1 MLILVIGY
9 IVSCGIGISIGYA
22 IAKHKIHIQAQEIDH
37 TNFELEQQ
45 KINSIKQERI
55 LAETDIKTLN
65 NQKNLL
71 QEDITRLNND
81 SITLSNKIIEVRRNI
96 DKDNEQF
103 LEQAKE
109 RLNQKLT
116 ELEQIY
122 QGKEEDYLK
131 QYLQIIED
139 YTNSANAQM
148 TELDNNRQIAQETL
162 NDLQAKV
169 TCGIEIAKRQ
179 EQERDK
185 VNFYRLQLS
194 EIDLE
199 EIKRL
204 REVEPYLRDK
214 EALNKVIWKVY
225 YEKPYQNLIGRV
237 IGARTVSGIYKI
249 TDLTNSKCYIG
260 QSYSISERWKQH
272 IKRGIG
278 AEPPTR
284 NKLYP
289 AMLATGVENFSFEII
304 EECPRE
310 KLNQEEKYWIDYFH
324 SKEYGYNVTA
334 GGA

>member
-1 MLILVIGY
+1 MLILVIACV
-9 IVSCGIGISIGYA
+9 ISIGIGIWIGYR
-22 IAKHKIHIQAQEIDH
+22 IAKHKIHIEVQQINEANIRQEQLQLDSIRQEK
-37 TNFELEQQ
+37 NILENDVT
-45 KINSIKQERI
+45 KLR
-55 LAETDIKTLN
+55 
-65 NQKNLL
+65 
-71 QEDITRLNND
+71 ND
-81 SITLSNKIIEVRRNI
+81 SVELSQKLISTRREI
-96 DKDNEQF
+96 DKDNQEFIKQS
-103 LEQAKE
+103 QQ
-109 RLNQKLT
+109 RLNQ
-116 ELEQIY
+116 ELERLKQLY
-122 QGKEEDYLK
+122 HNKEEEYLK
-131 QYLQIIED
+131 EYLQVIED
-139 YTNSANAQM
+139 YTNSFNAQM
-148 TELDNNRQIAQETL
+148 TELDNNRLIAQQQL
-162 NDLQAKV
+162 DDLQTKV
-169 TCGIEIAKRQ
+169 ACGIEAAKRQ
-179 EQERDK
+179 EEEKDK

-194 EIDLE
+194 DLDLE

-249 TDLTNSKCYIG
+249 TDLTNSKCYVG

-278 AEPPTR
+278 AEAPTR

-289 AMLATGVENFSFEII
+289 AMLATGIENFTFEIL

-324 SKEYGYNVTA
+324 SKEYGYNVTS